1 MKKKLLL
8 PVLLSVFAGG
18 MIDAVSAKAE
28 KTAPAAKTQ
37 KAKVN
42 DKRLMQ
48 AIDEA
53 DVKTFEQELE
63 NAKVANTDQNVK
75 ALIGQAY
82 LTMLGNKENAKL
94 DRGEK
99 AARTRRLNKMVNLLR
114 EKRATVLESA

>member
-1 MKKKLLL
+1 MKKKLLI
-8 PVLLSVFAGG
+8 PMLLSVVAGN
-18 MIDAVSAKAE
+18 AVQAAPAKSAPK
-28 KTAPAAKTQ
+28 AAKTQ
-37 KAKVN
+37 KAQVN

-53 DVKTFEQELE
+53 DVKAFEQELE
-63 NAKVANTDQNVK
+63 RSAKVANTDQSVK

>member
-1 MKKKLLL
+1 MKKKLIL
-8 PVLLSVFAGG
+8 PMLLSVFAGNTVH
-18 MIDAVSAKAE
+18 AAPPAKTT
-28 KTAPAAKTQ
+28 KAAKTQ
-37 KAKVN
+37 KTKVN

-82 LTMLGNKENAKL
+82 LTMLNNKENAKL